1 MAAALREI
9 NESQSTIK
17 LKEDFIIVQGDVVSN
32 ASLQGA
38 IEMHMSAK
46 KSNKSKD
53 GGEGASVIMT
63 KIFAPIPYAS
73 PVRNPRQELALL
85 LDQET
90 RQILDYSQY

>member
-9 NESQSTIK
+9 NESQIK

-46 KSNKSKD
+46 KSNKSRD
-53 GGEGASVIMT
+53 
-63 KIFAPIPYAS
+63 
-73 PVRNPRQELALL
+73 
-85 LDQET
+85 
-90 RQILDYSQY
+90 